1 MNWKDRRVL
10 ITGGAGFIGSNLLGR
25 LLALG
30 AEVRVADNLWRGKR
44 SNLAFPGG
52 PPFDVEKQF
61 FPVDLTDYGSCQK
74 IVEDREII
82 FHLADI
88 VAGIDYVFDH
98 ELFIFRQNQLM
109 NTHMLHAATEQGR
122 CRYVYVGTACSYP
135 KEKQNTA
142 NPPPLKEDDAY
153 PANPESSYG
162 WSKLMG
168 EYECGLAQREKGI
181 NMGILRLHNTYG
193 PRCDFSPER
202 SQVIPSL
209 MRKAIRYP
217 AEPFTVWGSGN
228 QRRAFVYVDDVVEA
242 LVSVVERGM
251 NRGPIQ
257 IGPGASVSIRE
268 IAETIASLSGKGME
282 IRYDTDRQEGD
293 TDRYADWSKAR
304 EILGWSPKADMKTGL
319 RRTYDWM
326 KSQLEP

>member
-1 MNWKDRRVL
+1 MNWKDKRVL
-10 ITGGAGFIGSNLLGR
+10 ITGGAGFIGSTLLTR
-25 LLALG
+25 LLELG
-30 AEVRVADNLWRGKR
+30 ADVRVADNLWRGKR
-44 SNLAFPGG
+44 SNLIFPGG
-52 PPFDVEKQF
+52 PDFDVEKQF
-61 FPVDLTDYGSCQK
+61 FLVDLTDYGSCQK
-74 IVEDREII
+74 ITEGREII

-88 VAGIDYVFDH
+88 VAGIDYVFGH
-98 ELFIFRQNQLM
+98 ELFIFRQNLLM

-135 KEKQNTA
+135 KEKQNA
-142 NPPPLKEDDAY
+142 VHPPPLKEEDAY

-181 NMGILRLHNTYG
+181 DMGILRLHNTYG

-242 LVSVVERGM
+242 LVSAVERGM

-257 IGPGASVSIRE
+257 IGPGASVSIGE

-282 IRYDTDRQEGD
+282 IHYDTDRQEGD
-293 TDRYADWSKAR
+293 ADRYADWSKAK
-304 EILGWSPKADMKTGL
+304 EILGWSPKTDMKTGL